1 MHTNFLNHEFLLSV
15 WAHPIPRSQ
24 TVSWLSAGATG
35 LGGTGA
41 CAGHEDDIYLEGG
54 KQLLGGVCPFSWMTS
69 KWFLDVHWRSLQPIL
84 ACKGRTF
91 GQRWWCVAPPTRQF
105 GMVSCAVLS
114 GAFPEAPYPG
124 QWTEEGEPT
133 YGTLSW
139 TSVKRW
145 LSFKWFGD
153 LVDWSGWLTL
163 PNKFKWFACIVS
175 CRLHWTQKNT
185 HLNIPTSVPNASV
198 VVACAC
204 ARQLEAIALRL
215 WVLLS
220 L

>member
-54 KQLLGGVCPFSWMTS
+54 KQLLGGVCPFSWMSS

-91 GQRWWCVAPPTRQF
+91 GKRLTKVVVCCSAHTSIRNGFLCGAVWRLSRGP
-105 GMVSCAVLS
+105 VSGPMDWGRRADLRDSELDISQKVIVI
-114 GAFPEAPYPG
+114 
-124 QWTEEGEPT
+124 QVIW
-133 YGTLSW
+133 
-139 TSVKRW
+139 
-145 LSFKWFGD
+145 WFGW
-153 LVDWSGWLTL
+153 LV
-163 PNKFKWFACIVS
+163 
-175 CRLHWTQKNT
+175 RLIDFTKQ
-185 HLNIPTSVPNASV
+185 I
-198 VVACAC
+198 
-204 ARQLEAIALRL
+204 
-215 WVLLS
+215 
-220 L
+220 